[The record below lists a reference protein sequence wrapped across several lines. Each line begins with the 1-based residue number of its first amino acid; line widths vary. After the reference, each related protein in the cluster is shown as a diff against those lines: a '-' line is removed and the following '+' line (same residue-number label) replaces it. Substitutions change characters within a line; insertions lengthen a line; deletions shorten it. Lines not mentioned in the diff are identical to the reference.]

1 MLTIEALAKTRAEW
15 AAKLE
20 HLQSMPVTTDRAE
33 RIAYE
38 HALAEAEREY
48 FNAERRFQN
57 ATSTLTTGE
66 LAALEKGA
74 A

>member
-38 HALAEAEREY
+38 HALAEAERELAKVDQRY
-48 FNAERRFQN
+48 QK
-57 ATSTLTTGE
+57 ATSLLTTGE